1 MDFIRSYIVSS
12 RKCIEYNNLRI
23 TYKIKVFRKKNNNRR
38 FNYDVQKSKIKK
50 REKLVCLRAEN
61 CN

>member
-1 MDFIRSYIVSS
+1 MTQ
-12 RKCIEYNNLRI
+12 KCLEQ
-23 TYKIKVFRKKNNNRR
+23 KSNNRR

-50 REKLVCLRAEN
+50 KEKLVCLRAEN

>member
-1 MDFIRSYIVSS
+1 MTQ
-12 RKCIEYNNLRI
+12 KCLE
-23 TYKIKVFRKKNNNRR
+23 KKNNNRR

-50 REKLVCLRAEN
+50 KEKLVCLRAEN